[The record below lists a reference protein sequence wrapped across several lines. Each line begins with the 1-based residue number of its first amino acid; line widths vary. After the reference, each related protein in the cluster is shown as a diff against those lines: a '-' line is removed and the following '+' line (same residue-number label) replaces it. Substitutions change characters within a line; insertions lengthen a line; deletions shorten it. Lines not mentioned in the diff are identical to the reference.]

1 VGDAMS
7 REAMIQRAVLNA
19 VPLYDYSGIREVLG
33 TNAYLKGL
41 TSGDYVRCTFCK
53 VVRSEYAKLVAQ

>member
-1 VGDAMS
+1 
-7 REAMIQRAVLNA
+7 MIQRAVLNA